1 MGHGLVALVNPC
13 ERYPATNSSIH
24 REPGD
29 VATFMNL
36 QSELFQ
42 SLIPLKPN
50 RSPELAAYL
59 TKAHI
64 SLKSARFSLKS
75 ARSPQKVPLATRWAS
90 ATTR

>member
-13 ERYPATNSSIH
+13 ERYPATNSSTH

-29 VATFMNL
+29 FATFMNL

-64 SLKSARFSLKS
+64 SLKSAR
-75 ARSPQKVPLATRWAS
+75 SPQKVPLATRWAS

>member
-13 ERYPATNSSIH
+13 ERYPATNSSTH

-29 VATFMNL
+29 FATFMNR

-59 TKAHI
+59 TNAHI
-64 SLKSARFSLKS
+64 SLKSARSL
-75 ARSPQKVPLATRWAS
+75 QKVPLATRWAS